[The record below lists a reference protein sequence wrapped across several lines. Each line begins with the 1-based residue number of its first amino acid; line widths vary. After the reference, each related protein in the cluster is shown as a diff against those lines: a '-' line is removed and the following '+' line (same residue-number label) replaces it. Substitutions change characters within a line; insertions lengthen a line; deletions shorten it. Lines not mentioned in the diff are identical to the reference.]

1 MSSPMKEDRFW
12 WLAMALG
19 LLRELEDREER
30 EGRYITLEVTE
41 ADIDAAQKATDTGD
55 IEL

>member
-30 EGRYITLEVTE
+30 DGGYIIREVRDETN
-41 ADIDAAQKATDTGD
+41 
-55 IEL
+55 

>member
-1 MSSPMKEDRFW
+1 MSKPMKEDRFW

-30 EGRYITLEVTE
+30 EGLYITREVRDE
-41 ADIDAAQKATDTGD
+41 KA
-55 IEL
+55 